1 MAPKRKSAGT
11 AKAAAKAAQKLAE
24 LAPPLENLN
33 FLTTEANL
41 LEAFYRIAPSDPCRA
56 RRPVQEENTADL
68 VPPGFSHKTKTA
80 VVGPMEWC
88 NGFFET
94 SVNPLDPKWQ
104 KSAEFGPDKE
114 MQWQS
119 RPLHKDQW
127 LMSNNAIRGEIK
139 ELHSAISAVV
149 ERGELCLWEL
159 NEHVAGDIRQKK
171 ELVIPFLDERI
182 KLDYNLKQGRS
193 QVLQALEQLQEEV
206 TAMDPSSEV
215 QDVLI
220 RLEKYQHGL
229 LQQLNKE
236 ESCELQLMRAFFSPE
251 EAKPLVDQLIESH
264 PSVGSFIFFAGDE
277 TWKWHTFG
285 FPGFLLEETFSGFMK
300 QEDISSFSWYFNFKI
315 KCQEF
320 DAGFVQPLEAVLNG
334 TPLRTCYFC

>member
-1 MAPKRKSAGT
+1 
-11 AKAAAKAAQKLAE
+11 
-24 LAPPLENLN
+24 
-33 FLTTEANL
+33 
-41 LEAFYRIAPSDPCRA
+41 
-56 RRPVQEENTADL
+56 
-68 VPPGFSHKTKTA
+68 
-80 VVGPMEWC
+80 MECC
-88 NGFFET
+88 NGFVD
-94 SVNPLDPKWQ
+94 SVNPLDPKDPKWQ
-104 KSAEFGPDKE
+104 KSAKFGPDKE
-114 MQWQS
+114 MLWQS

-127 LMSNNAIRGEIK
+127 LMSNNAIRAEIQ

-159 NEHVAGDIRQKK
+159 HLIKSAWRIHKEHVAGNIHQKK

-193 QVLQALEQLQEEV
+193 QVLLALEQLSEEV
-206 TAMDPSSEV
+206 TAVDPSTEL

-236 ESCELQLMRAFFSPE
+236 ESCELQLMRAYFSPD
-251 EAKPLVDQLIESH
+251 EAKPLVDQLIKSH
-264 PSVGSFIFFAGDE
+264 PSLGSFIFFAGD
-277 TWKWHTFG
+277 
-285 FPGFLLEETFSGFMK
+285 ETFSGFMK

-320 DAGFVQPLEAVLNG
+320 DAGFVRPLEAVLHG